1 MFRDV
6 EVFCWTESVD
16 SVEERSGNS
25 VRTVK
30 KYRYEAKWV
39 PGDSFVDSR
48 NFKDQ
53 KYNVN
58 VPSDIKKELFA
69 NSSVR
74 VGIQYSVSVHEFI
87 KGFGTTRLTDLYKH
101 APVTAEFDRS
111 GIWAYD
117 SKNGYLIREKNPG
130 KTTVGDVRVS
140 YRVLKGFNEIHS
152 KEIWASVCGVPDKNQ
167 IVQWNPLK
175 QVVMPGK
182 VNKSTFIQ

>member
-74 VGIQYSVSVHEFI
+74 VGI
-87 KGFGTTRLTDLYKH
+87 
-101 APVTAEFDRS
+101 
-111 GIWAYD
+111 
-117 SKNGYLIREKNPG
+117 
-130 KTTVGDVRVS
+130 
-140 YRVLKGFNEIHS
+140 
-152 KEIWASVCGVPDKNQ
+152 
-167 IVQWNPLK
+167 
-175 QVVMPGK
+175 
-182 VNKSTFIQ
+182 